1 MPDDKERTVEF
12 QLLKQEITTLHKTS
26 SDLKQAQVDLDEKVD
41 GIRLSLAKQNGA
53 IPRIESNVQM
63 LITTVTQQFD
73 RSNKKDEDQDKR
85 IAKNEKDIALIQE
98 AEKVESKTLK
108 DYKGYLKWA
117 IGLVVSLAAL
127 VLGALKWL
135 F

>member
-1 MPDDKERTVEF
+1 VPDDKERTVEF